1 MGVVGYGS
9 STYLK
14 IMVIEHNI
22 NWKATSSNMET
33 STDSADLHGTRTR
46 VGPRRGWD
54 LTSALEQFY
63 KFERM

>member
-22 NWKATSSNMET
+22 NWKATSS
-33 STDSADLHGTRTR
+33 DLHTHVAWERPQIAQTCMA
-46 VGPRRGWD
+46 RGRE
-54 LTSALEQFY
+54 SALAEGGV
-63 KFERM
+63 